1 MDASGEVG
9 RESEEAVADLTPLV
23 EPREGLPPVITSSVE
38 LQEAAKA
45 LRAGHGPV
53 ALDAERAS
61 GHRYGQ
67 RAYLIQIRRAGS
79 GTFLID
85 PVAQPD
91 LALIDDALAGVEW
104 VLHAASQD
112 LACLEEVGLHPRAGL
127 FDTEL
132 AARLLGRP
140 RVGLGPLVADVLGF
154 SLAKEHSA
162 VDWSTRP
169 LRRSWLVYAAL
180 DVEVLLEL
188 ADALRE
194 ELAAAGKDGVLQQ
207 ECAHVISQ
215 SQADAL
221 PKPDPWRRTSGLH
234 KVRGRRGL
242 AIVQAL
248 WHERDQIAR
257 IHDVHP
263 SRILPDAALVAA
275 ALAMPKRFDDLDS
288 LAEFSTNGAR
298 RNQRTW
304 WRAVRSAMALPE
316 DDLPAASSGNDAP
329 PQPRSWAA
337 RDPQAW
343 ARLEAARSAVSAI
356 AQAQNMPVENV
367 LKPDLLR
374 RLCWQPPRATDA
386 DGLAAVMLNAG
397 ARPWQVELVAAAVA
411 EAWAAAA
418 AAGAGADA
426 VAGPSDASEQPRR
439 RRPRRTPAAGADA
452 DAAPGPSDAGE
463 QHRQRRARRAPAS
476 PAQTDSGA
484 VARAGSEPSQP
495 RRRRVRRPAAPGSA
509 D

>member
-1 MDASGEVG
+1 M
-9 RESEEAVADLTPLV
+9 
-23 EPREGLPPVITSSVE
+23 TSAAE
-38 LQEAAKA
+38 LQQAAQA
-45 LRAGHGPV
+45 LRQGHGPV

-67 RAYLIQIRRAGS
+67 RAYLIQIRRAGA

-91 LALIDDALAGVEW
+91 LGIIDDALAGVEW

-140 RVGLGPLVADVLGF
+140 RVGLGPLVADVLGL

-188 ADALRE
+188 ADALRA
-194 ELAAAGKDGVLQQ
+194 ELTEAGKDHVLQQ
-207 ECAHVISQ
+207 ECAHVIVQ
-215 SQADAL
+215 SQADAQ

-242 AIVQAL
+242 AVVQAL
-248 WHERDQIAR
+248 WQERDQIAR

-275 ALAMPKRFDDLDS
+275 ALALPTKFDDLDA
-288 LAEFSTNGAR
+288 LPEFSTNGAR
-298 RNQRTW
+298 RNQRSW
-304 WRAVRSAMALPE
+304 WRAVRSATALAD
-316 DDLPAASSGNDAP
+316 DDLPSATSANDAP
-329 PQPRSWAA
+329 PPPRSWAA

-343 ARLEAARSAVSAI
+343 ARLEAARTAVAAI
-356 AQAQNMPVENV
+356 AQDQNMPVENL

-374 RLCWQPPRATDA
+374 RLCWQPPQAA
-386 DGLAAVMLNAG
+386 DPAGLTAAMLEAG
-397 ARPWQVELVAAAVA
+397 ARPWQVELVAPAVA
-411 EAWAAAA
+411 EAWVVART
-418 AAGAGADA
+418 DA
-426 VAGPSDASEQPRR
+426 VPATTDAGEQRRR
-439 RRPRRTPAAGADA
+439 RRPG
-452 DAAPGPSDAGE
+452 
-463 QHRQRRARRAPAS
+463 RASEVSGTAEPEATS
-476 PAQTDSGA
+476 PART
-484 VARAGSEPSQP
+484 EPTRP
-495 RRRRVRRPAAPGSA
+495 RRRRVRRSSTPGAPE
-509 D
+509 